1 MGQLHSSLE
10 IPAFFFCSGSSRG
23 VCEDAVLAGALVGKS
38 AEIRRCLQDMQKFDN
53 SELTS
58 DC

>member
-10 IPAFFFCSGSSRG
+10 IPAFFCSGSSQG
-23 VCEDAVLAGALVGKS
+23 VCEDAVLAGALDGKS